1 MKELSQSVY
10 PRMSVQA
17 SQKTSRYIRSM
28 IFQNSDV
35 REHRNPT
42 VTTDPKS
49 LRLIWIDCEMT
60 GLDIDNDRLM
70 EIACMVTEG
79 DENLTIGPN
88 IIIHQDDA
96 LLANMNEWCKTQH
109 GKTGL
114 TEAVQQSTVTEKV
127 AEKQM
132 LEFLSLHT
140 SPGLCPLAGNSIGR
154 DRQFI
159 EKYMPDLA
167 KHIHYRNV
175 DCITV
180 HIVGVRSC
188 VQARQKWMDYPVLK
202 SIVIAAFG
210 FFDPRHSPL
219 FRTRPFDNDNRIR
232 LIKTAVF
239 IHFASCNN
247 ISQLSQIR
255 ECRGTTVCSPLCN
268 VQLLL
273 SLDVGYQM
281 SLLTPLRKKKCTAL
295 DDIRESRLQ
304 LLYYYNS
311 IFKRNQ

>member
-1 MKELSQSVY
+1 
-10 PRMSVQA
+10 
-17 SQKTSRYIRSM
+17 M

-35 REHRNPT
+35 REHRNST
-42 VTTDPKS
+42 ATTDPKS

-175 DCITV
+175 DVTT
-180 HIVGVRSC
+180 
-188 VQARQKWMDYPVLK
+188 
-202 SIVIAAFG
+202 IA
-210 FFDPRHSPL
+210 
-219 FRTRPFDNDNRIR
+219 
-232 LIKTAVF
+232 
-239 IHFASCNN
+239 
-247 ISQLSQIR
+247 
-255 ECRGTTVCSPLCN
+255 ELC
-268 VQLLL
+268 
-273 SLDVGYQM
+273 
-281 SLLTPLRKKKCTAL
+281 K
-295 DDIRESRLQ
+295 
-304 LLYYYNS
+304 
-311 IFKRNQ
+311 

>member
-17 SQKTSRYIRSM
+17 SQKTS
-28 IFQNSDV
+28 
-35 REHRNPT
+35 RNPT

-175 DCITV
+175 DVTT
-180 HIVGVRSC
+180 
-188 VQARQKWMDYPVLK
+188 
-202 SIVIAAFG
+202 IAELCKRWLP
-210 FFDPRHSPL
+210 DV
-219 FRTRPFDNDNRIR
+219 
-232 LIKTAVF
+232 TA
-239 IHFASCNN
+239 N
-247 ISQLSQIR
+247 
-255 ECRGTTVCSPLCN
+255 
-268 VQLLL
+268 
-273 SLDVGYQM
+273 
-281 SLLTPLRKKKCTAL
+281 TPEKKEMHRAL

>member
-1 MKELSQSVY
+1 MFKVY
-10 PRMSVQA
+10 LEPGMSVQA
-17 SQKTSRYIRSM
+17 SQKTSRYIRSV

-35 REHRNPT
+35 REHRSQT
-42 VTTDPKS
+42 VMTDPKS
-49 LRLIWIDCEMT
+49 MRLIWIDCEMT

-88 IIIHQDDA
+88 IIIHQDDV

-114 TEAVQQSTVTEKV
+114 TEAVQQSTVTEKA

-140 SPGLCPLAGNSIGR
+140 PPGLCPLAGNSIGR

-159 EKYMPDLA
+159 EKYMPNLA
-167 KHIHYRNV
+167 KHFHYKSV
-175 DCITV
+175 DVTTIAELCK
-180 HIVGVRSC
+180 R
-188 VQARQKWMDYPVLK
+188 WLPD
-202 SIVIAAFG
+202 IAA
-210 FFDPRHSPL
+210 
-219 FRTRPFDNDNRIR
+219 N
-232 LIKTAVF
+232 
-239 IHFASCNN
+239 
-247 ISQLSQIR
+247 
-255 ECRGTTVCSPLCN
+255 
-268 VQLLL
+268 
-273 SLDVGYQM
+273 
-281 SLLTPLRKKKCTAL
+281 TPAKKEMHRAL

-304 LLYYYNS
+304 LLYYYDN

>member
-1 MKELSQSVY
+1 
-10 PRMSVQA
+10 MSVQA
-17 SQKTSRYIRSM
+17 SQKTSRS
-28 IFQNSDV
+28 
-35 REHRNPT
+35 RN

-49 LRLIWIDCEMT
+49 MRLIWIDCEMT

-79 DENLTIGPN
+79 DENLTIVAEARFQHFKFSITLCSVLFFKGPN
-88 IIIHQDDA
+88 IIIHQDDV

-114 TEAVQQSTVTEKV
+114 TEAVGQSTVTEKV

-140 SPGLCPLAGNSIGR
+140 PPGLCPLAGNSIGR

-167 KHIHYRNV
+167 KHVHYRSV
-175 DCITV
+175 DVTT
-180 HIVGVRSC
+180 
-188 VQARQKWMDYPVLK
+188 
-202 SIVIAAFG
+202 IA
-210 FFDPRHSPL
+210 
-219 FRTRPFDNDNRIR
+219 
-232 LIKTAVF
+232 
-239 IHFASCNN
+239 
-247 ISQLSQIR
+247 
-255 ECRGTTVCSPLCN
+255 ELCKRW
-268 VQLLL
+268 LP
-273 SLDVGYQM
+273 DVAANA
-281 SLLTPLRKKKCTAL
+281 PAKKEMHRAL

>member
-1 MKELSQSVY
+1 
-10 PRMSVQA
+10 MSVQA
-17 SQKTSRYIRSM
+17 SQKTSRYIRRFFSFFNSM

-49 LRLIWIDCEMT
+49 LRLIWIDCE
-60 GLDIDNDRLM
+60 
-70 EIACMVTEG
+70 
-79 DENLTIGPN
+79 GPN

-175 DCITV
+175 DVTTIAELCKVTLFV
-180 HIVGVRSC
+180 YYVLT
-188 VQARQKWMDYPVLK
+188 VLK
-202 SIVIAAFG
+202 RV
-210 FFDPRHSPL
+210 
-219 FRTRPFDNDNRIR
+219 
-232 LIKTAVF
+232 AVF
-239 IHFASCNN
+239 VM
-247 ISQLSQIR
+247 QLSLNIR
-255 ECRGTTVCSPLCN
+255 GIRWLP
-268 VQLLL
+268 
-273 SLDVGYQM
+273 DVTAN
-281 SLLTPLRKKKCTAL
+281 TPEKKEMHRAL

>member
-1 MKELSQSVY
+1 
-10 PRMSVQA
+10 MSVQA
-17 SQKTSRYIRSM
+17 SQKTSRYIRRFFSFFNSM

-79 DENLTIGPN
+79 DENLTIVAEARFQHFKFS
-88 IIIHQDDA
+88 ITLYDA

-175 DCITV
+175 DVTTIAELCKVTLFV
-180 HIVGVRSC
+180 YYVLT
-188 VQARQKWMDYPVLK
+188 VLK
-202 SIVIAAFG
+202 RV
-210 FFDPRHSPL
+210 
-219 FRTRPFDNDNRIR
+219 
-232 LIKTAVF
+232 AVF
-239 IHFASCNN
+239 VM
-247 ISQLSQIR
+247 QLSLNIR
-255 ECRGTTVCSPLCN
+255 GIRWLP
-268 VQLLL
+268 
-273 SLDVGYQM
+273 DVTAN
-281 SLLTPLRKKKCTAL
+281 TPEKKEMHRAL

>member
-1 MKELSQSVY
+1 
-10 PRMSVQA
+10 MSVQA
-17 SQKTSRYIRSM
+17 SQKTSRYIR
-28 IFQNSDV
+28 
-35 REHRNPT
+35 RNPT

-49 LRLIWIDCEMT
+49 LRLIWIDCE
-60 GLDIDNDRLM
+60 
-70 EIACMVTEG
+70 
-79 DENLTIGPN
+79 GPN

-175 DCITV
+175 DVTTIAELCKVTLFV
-180 HIVGVRSC
+180 YYVLT
-188 VQARQKWMDYPVLK
+188 VLK
-202 SIVIAAFG
+202 RV
-210 FFDPRHSPL
+210 
-219 FRTRPFDNDNRIR
+219 
-232 LIKTAVF
+232 AVF
-239 IHFASCNN
+239 VM
-247 ISQLSQIR
+247 QLSLNIR
-255 ECRGTTVCSPLCN
+255 GIRWLP
-268 VQLLL
+268 
-273 SLDVGYQM
+273 DVTAN
-281 SLLTPLRKKKCTAL
+281 TPEKKEMHRAL